1 MTAFNSLPLASQ
13 ITSRST
19 SGDLI
24 PMYYDERIIDG
35 VLHFRTIP
43 NGPWQLKF
51 GPLANAV
58 NAMSKLTDE
67 ERMDVMRFFCREC
80 GVKLDGRACTCCRD
94 E

>member
-1 MTAFNSLPLASQ
+1 
-13 ITSRST
+13 
-19 SGDLI
+19 
-24 PMYYDERIIDG
+24 MYYDERIIDG

-80 GVKLDGRACTCCRD
+80 GVTLCGGSCVCCRD